1 MTRPTFAFALFAAA
15 LAASPALA
23 KDKVSYAY
31 LLDPA
36 VDAVMYGI
44 KTGKVTSDTV
54 EVEAKSLAI
63 PALIQ
68 ATAAKTYD
76 VVMTAVIGIPRANSQ
91 GLKLT
96 ILSTALRY
104 HKSGEGSDIWVK
116 ADSPIKTV
124 KDLKDKTIG
133 VYALNSTG
141 ITWVRLAL
149 WRGYGMNV
157 SYKDGDSKWVEM
169 PAPALPGALLS
180 GKIDAATLIHSQAYK
195 AAESGQFR
203 VLVRTAAENVKY
215 YGVRPVAAV
224 NVGYPEKIAERP
236 AAYKEF
242 DRMLKASV
250 DYALNNLDE
259 VSVAVG
265 KEKNIDPEFFKVWF
279 TRFSEFP
286 AVVSDAD
293 LKAIEVNWKESKE
306 LGLIKEYPDVETL
319 VWKDAIRE

>member
-1 MTRPTFAFALFAAA
+1 MTRPTLA
-15 LAASPALA
+15 LAAVALALAAAPADA
-23 KDKVSYAY
+23 KDKVTYAY

-44 KTGKVTSDTV
+44 KTGKVTSDKI
-54 EVEAKSLAI
+54 EIDSKSLAI

-96 ILSTALRY
+96 ILSTALRN
-104 HKSGEGSDIWVK
+104 HRSGEGADIWVK

-124 KDLKDKTIG
+124 QDLKDKTIG

-149 WRGYGMNV
+149 WRNYGMNV

-195 AAESGQFR
+195 AAASGEFR
-203 VLVRTAAENVKY
+203 SLAHTAADNFKH
-215 YGVRPVAAV
+215 YGVQAVAAV

-236 AAYKEF
+236 EAYKEF

-250 DYALNNLDE
+250 DYALKNLDE
-259 VSVAVG
+259 VSAAVG
-265 KEKNIDPEFFKVWF
+265 KEKNIDPAFFKAWF
-279 TRFSEFP
+279 TRYSEFP

-293 LKAIEVNWKESKE
+293 LRAIEVNWKESKE
-306 LGLIKEYPDVETL
+306 LGLIKEYPNVEEL

>member
-1 MTRPTFAFALFAAA
+1 MTRPTLALALFAAS

-23 KDKVSYAY
+23 KNKVTYAY

-44 KTGKVTSDTV
+44 KSGKVASDKI
-54 EVEAKSLAI
+54 EIEAKSLAI

-68 ATAAKTYD
+68 ATAAKTFD

-96 ILSTALRY
+96 ILSTALRA
-104 HKSGEGSDIWVK
+104 HPSGEGADIWVK

-149 WRGYGMNV
+149 WRNYGMNV

-169 PAPALPGALLS
+169 PAPALPGALLA

-203 VLVRTAAENVKY
+203 SIARTSEDNFKA
-215 YGVRPVAAV
+215 YGVRAVAAV

-236 AAYKEF
+236 EAYKEF
-242 DRMLKASV
+242 DRMLKGSV
-250 DYALNNLDE
+250 DYALKHLDE
-259 VSVAVG
+259 VAQAVG

-279 TRFSEFP
+279 TRYSEFP
-286 AVVSDAD
+286 ASVSKAD
-293 LKAIEVNWKESKE
+293 LKSIEVNWKESKE
-306 LGLIKEYPDVETL
+306 LGLITEYPNVEDL

>member
-1 MTRPTFAFALFAAA
+1 MTRPTLALAFVAATLAAA
-15 LAASPALA
+15 PALA

-31 LLDPA
+31 LLDPSI
-36 VDAVMYGI
+36 DAVMYAI
-44 KTGKVTSDTV
+44 HTGKVTSDKIEIET
-54 EVEAKSLAI
+54 KSLAI

-76 VVMTAVIGIPRANSQ
+76 VVMTAVIGIPRADSQ

-104 HKSGEGSDIWVK
+104 SKSGEGADIWVK

-149 WRGYGMNV
+149 WRNYGMNV

-169 PAPALPGALLS
+169 PAPALPGALLA

-195 AAESGQFR
+195 AAGTGEFR
-203 VLVRTAAENVKY
+203 PLVRTAADNFAY
-215 YGVRPVAAV
+215 YKVRPVAAV
-224 NVGYPEKIAERP
+224 NVGYPEKIAARP
-236 AAYKEF
+236 EAYKEF
-242 DRMLKASV
+242 DRMLQASV
-250 DYALNNLDE
+250 DYALAHLDE
-259 VSVAVG
+259 VSAAVG
-265 KEKNIDPEFFKVWF
+265 KEKNIDPGFFKTWF
-279 TRFSEFP
+279 AKFSDFP
-286 AVVSDAD
+286 AAISQDD
-293 LKAIEVNWKESKE
+293 LKAIEMNWKESKE
-306 LGLIKEYPDVETL
+306 LGLITEYPDVKTL

>member
-1 MTRPTFAFALFAAA
+1 MSRPTLALALFAAA
-15 LAASPALA
+15 LAATPALA
-23 KDKVSYAY
+23 KDKITYAY
-31 LLDPA
+31 LLDPSI
-36 VDAVMYGI
+36 DAVMYAI
-44 KTGKVTSDTV
+44 HTGKVKSDKIDV
-54 EVEAKSLAI
+54 ETKSLAI

-104 HKSGEGSDIWVK
+104 SKSGEGSDIWVK

-149 WRGYGMNV
+149 WRNHGMNV

-203 VLVRTAAENVKY
+203 TLVRTAADNYAY
-215 YGVRPVAAV
+215 YKVRPVAAV

-236 AAYKEF
+236 EAYKEF

-250 DYALNNLDE
+250 DYALAHLDE
-259 VSVAVG
+259 VSAAVG
-265 KEKNIDPEFFKVWF
+265 KEKNIEPGFFKAWF
-279 TRFSEFP
+279 TRFSDFP
-286 AVVSDAD
+286 AAVSDAD
-293 LKAIEVNWKESKE
+293 LKAIETNWKESKE
-306 LGLIKEYPDVETL
+306 LGLIKDYPDVKTL